1 MSKLFQFEILNFRI
15 LKLEENNNM
24 RGKRTLTNFYTL
36 IKNEL
41 LNSKILKFVKNL
53 KILKIRYFK
62 IFLT

>member
-41 LNSKILKFVKNL
+41 LNLKILKF
-53 KILKIRYFK
+53 
-62 IFLT
+62 

>member
-41 LNSKILKFVKNL
+41 LNSKILKFVENL

-62 IFLT
+62 IFLI